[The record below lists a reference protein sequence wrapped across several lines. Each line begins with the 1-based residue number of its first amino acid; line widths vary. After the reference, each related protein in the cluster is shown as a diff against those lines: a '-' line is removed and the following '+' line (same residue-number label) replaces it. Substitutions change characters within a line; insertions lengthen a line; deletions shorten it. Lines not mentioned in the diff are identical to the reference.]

1 MNVSATGIILR
12 KQAVIVF
19 VIFSFFGGL
28 ALFVCRCLTNYF
40 LYSRFFNDRFLLAI
54 MENFNSFV
62 AFGLFLAENLLFA
75 AIFSI
80 FPTVYLYQLKK
91 LPLVFVITYAGVI
104 YLVAA
109 TGIAFYLNLARVTLP
124 LGSILVYVLL
134 TPFLYVIVPI
144 CFVYLVYCIYWLAQ
158 TETKT

>member
-1 MNVSATGIILR
+1 MKVSATGLILR

-28 ALFVCRCLTNYF
+28 ALFACRCLTNYF
-40 LYSRFFNDRFLLAI
+40 LYSRFFNDRFILAL
-54 MENFNSFV
+54 MENFNGVF
-62 AFGLFLAENLLFA
+62 ALLLFLAENFLIA

-91 LPLVFVITYAGVI
+91 LPVVFVITYAGVI

-158 TETKT
+158 ADTKT

>member
-1 MNVSATGIILR
+1 MSAQRGSVLR
-12 KQAVIVF
+12 KQTVIVF

-28 ALFVCRCLTNYF
+28 ALFACRCLTNYF
-40 LYSRFFNDRFLLAI
+40 LYSRFFNDRFIVAL
-54 MENFNSFV
+54 MENFNDVF
-62 AFGLFLAENLLFA
+62 ALLLFLAENFLIA

-91 LPLVFVITYAGVI
+91 LPVVFVITYAGVI

-158 TETKT
+158 ADTKT

>member
-1 MNVSATGIILR
+1 M
-12 KQAVIVF
+12 
-19 VIFSFFGGL
+19 
-28 ALFVCRCLTNYF
+28 
-40 LYSRFFNDRFLLAI
+40 

-62 AFGLFLAENLLFA
+62 AFGLFLAENFLFA
-75 AIFSI
+75 SIFSI

-109 TGIAFYLNLARVTLP
+109 TCIAFYLNLARVTLP

-134 TPFLYVIVPI
+134 TPFLYVIIPI
-144 CFVYLVYCIYWLAQ
+144 GFVYLVYCIYWLAQ